1 MFYLARFP
9 SVGFGWLNRTK
20 LDTQWMLI
28 LTCELRPQE
37 KDKKVH
43 EMISSPC
50 RKTSVVQPV
59 RHLNCDGHK
68 RGSNGWERDEN
79 QGKLLRGSNF

>member
-1 MFYLARFP
+1 MF
-9 SVGFGWLNRTK
+9 
-20 LDTQWMLI
+20 I

-59 RHLNCDGHK
+59 GHLNCDGAQK
-68 RGSNGWERDEN
+68 R
-79 QGKLLRGSNF
+79 K